1 MNKSNFKTMLLAGLM
16 TLTGVAGFTACSDS
30 DGDNNNGPSGGSD
43 SKEEVAFDDLSFFQD
58 CIVRVDSLGQFM
70 SRNYG
75 EPLYE
80 NDTTNVYVGV
90 ETLEEARQMFDT
102 WMAPDVKVTEQTPST
117 TNVTVKLTDPEGK
130 PQGEVYFKEGTDG
143 VTIAEVT
150 TTAPVRHF
158 RKVSF
163 IPNSA
168 WPHNVQEGRFTKGV
182 IYQMSV
188 RTHYKNGHLGGTIE
202 SAYENMKMVCIR
214 AQGNGVPPMLLAVG
228 SKKISNDNRTIF
240 SKEYTDL
247 ISESDAEKARLILQE
262 DWSMFVDVFR
272 EAGHGPLLENEWY
285 WINEITDVGIFRY
298 TKSVNLTHK
307 GESGNFEWWDGAWGP
322 ENLYPLYCKTTGF
335 YMKYDDINYVECS
348 WDDATNTV
356 KAEEKVKTGYYL
368 LSGKSSDFT
377 EMEGKWY
384 AVSGEASL
392 NVLIVKG
399 KGNHLILSD
408 DSKLSLKHIQLPEG
422 TELTIHCGPKG
433 NGVLYVDNTD
443 APEGQG
449 IDYTDGAGIGG
460 RNEQTMGTL
469 IIHGGNITVYG
480 DDYAAGIGGGD
491 AGHGGNIYVYGG
503 DIKAYGG
510 EDGAGIG
517 GGEDGRG
524 ANITIYGGKIAA
536 TARYRS
542 TSVGA
547 GIGGGQD
554 AGGGTFT
561 MYGGDVYA
569 EGGVNAAGIGGG
581 EDGESGN
588 ITVYGGKIVA
598 YGGDY
603 GAGIGSGMD
612 ASCNTLCFY
621 GGDIEAH
628 SGTDAAA
635 IGTGYETKTGPNIYS
650 GHIYFYGGRVY
661 AVSDKGH
668 GVAIGASERATC
680 GWIYIYGGHVI
691 AHGNQCGPWSGGFGV
706 YCLEHG
712 PSHRCEYDACG
723 WNRITVGKCMRLETY
738 SWNVGWT
745 EYVSID
751 NNDWW
756 RYTHERPHVAF
767 EECNHENGNYTVA
780 NCPWCHS
787 FDMVLK

>member
-1 MNKSNFKTMLLAGLM
+1 MLLAGLM

-621 GGDIEAH
+621 GGDVEAH
-628 SGTDAAA
+628 SGLDAAA

>member
-43 SKEEVAFDDLSFFQD
+43 PKEEVTFDDLSFFQD

-102 WMAPDVKVTEQTPST
+102 WMAPDVKVTATPST

-150 TTAPVRHF
+150 TTAAVRHF

-168 WPHNVQEGRFTKGV
+168 WPHNVQEGKFTKGV

-202 SAYENMKMVCIR
+202 SAYEKMKMVCIR
-214 AQGNGVPPMLLAVG
+214 AQGNGIPPMLLSIG
-228 SKKISNDNRTIF
+228 NKKILNDNRTIF

-262 DWSMFVDVFR
+262 DWSMFVDAFR
-272 EAGHGPLLENEWY
+272 EAGHGPLLEDEWY
-285 WINEITDVGIFRY
+285 WINEITDVGLFRY

-307 GESGNFEWWDGAWGP
+307 GESGNFQWWDGAWDP
-322 ENLYPLYCKTTGF
+322 ESFYPLYCKTTDF

-348 WDDATNTV
+348 WDDATKTV

-368 LSGKSSDFT
+368 LSGKTSDFT

-422 TELTIHCGPKG
+422 TELNIHGGPKG

-542 TSVGA
+542 SSVGA

-554 AGGGTFT
+554 AGGGIFT

-581 EDGESGN
+581 EDGTSGP
-588 ITVYGGKIVA
+588 ITIYGGKVRA
-598 YGGDY
+598 YGGKS
-603 GAGIGSGMD
+603 GAGIGSGF
-612 ASCNTLCFY
+612 AANCNTVTIY
-621 GGDIEAH
+621 GGDVEAH
-628 SGTDAAA
+628 GGLNAAG
-635 IGTGYETKTGPNIYS
+635 IGTGEEGKTSNINS
-650 GHIYFYGGRVY
+650 GTIDIRGGKVYAVGDGYGAGIGAGREATCGTIAIAGGRVD
-661 AVSDKGH
+661 AHAGS
-668 GVAIGASERATC
+668 AC
-680 GWIYIYGGHVI
+680 G
-691 AHGNQCGPWSGGFGV
+691 NWSGGIGA
-706 YCLEHG
+706 YHSEHEDG
-712 PSHRCEYDACG
+712 CHISWAG
-723 WNRITVGKCMRLETY
+723 WQRIYIGACMRLWTY
-738 SWNVGWT
+738 SPSIGVIENVHYTENWWNFV
-745 EYVSID
+745 
-751 NNDWW
+751 
-756 RYTHERPHVAF
+756 HQRPQVAF
-767 EECNHENGNYTVA
+767 GECNHVDGAYDIT
-780 NCPWCHS
+780 NCPYCHS
-787 FDMVLK
+787 YTLKLE